1 MKIGVRELC
10 VFALLLG
17 FLAGSY
23 LLGFKRLQEQRAF
36 YQRDIAN
43 KHTMLASL
51 ATSSASVTELES
63 QLSELKNSV
72 NLFERK
78 LPKQKEVDQILSDVW
93 KLGEKHAL
101 HAQSVRPLRVDRAG
115 ACSEQPI
122 ELAFEGPFTGFA
134 AFMRELES
142 SERIV
147 RITDIDLK
155 RVTDPGKPMQ
165 AKLTLNIYFEPEST
179 VTAAAQ

>member
-1 MKIGVRELC
+1 MKLGIRELC

-23 LLGFKRLQEQRAF
+23 MLGFRRLQQQRAF
-36 YQRDIAN
+36 YQRDIAA
-43 KHTMLASL
+43 KHAMLASL
-51 ATSSASVTELES
+51 VASSASVSELEAQLTELR
-63 QLSELKNSV
+63 NSV
-72 NLFERK
+72 SLFERK

-93 KLGEKHAL
+93 NLGERHSL
-101 HAQSVRPLRVDRAG
+101 RAQSVRPLRVDRAG

-122 ELAFEGPFTGFA
+122 ELSFEGPYTGFA
-134 AFMRELES
+134 GFLRELES

-147 RITDIDLK
+147 RITDIELK
-155 RVTDPGKPMQ
+155 RVTDPNKPMQ
-165 AKLTLNIYFEPEST
+165 TRLTLNIYFEPEST